1 MTHILLKQKI
11 LLSVAIA
18 LSLVISIL
26 SWTSYSSQ
34 KDLLLQSNFDQ
45 VKQITQQQAER
56 IGDWLNI
63 RQNIVNSLK
72 VDAHHNIRT
81 SLLQT
86 YATNQFESVY
96 FGSNKGEMVDT
107 DLTIDYSNYD
117 PRSRDWYQLAVQQQ
131 KNAITKPYV
140 DIGHGALVVTVV
152 NPVKEGVF
160 AADML
165 ITKLVDD
172 INRMAIPA
180 NGFAILMHK
189 DGTVIAYKDR
199 GKVMEPISA
208 INSKLNKNLSSQ
220 SLKKNEFIPVH
231 FDEDYAE
238 KLVWAL
244 DIPESDWELV
254 VVLDKATLEAPLNS
268 LLVAQ
273 LGISAIVFLISIVA
287 ISWLVAVLLG
297 PLNDVSQ
304 ALGRIANGNGDL
316 TQRIEV
322 KTQDEVGM
330 LADNFNRFVGSQ
342 HQLISHIRKLATE
355 LDADAEKSLSNS
367 QMTVKE
373 LQRQQQEV
381 SMVATAVTEM
391 ASATNEIAAN
401 AENTATAAQQSATSS
416 MQGKELVNET
426 RNSINTLAQEV
437 TLATGVIEELSRHG
451 QAISSILATIQGIAE
466 QTNLL
471 ALNAAIEAARA
482 GEQGRG
488 FAVVADEVRVLSRR
502 TQDSTQEI
510 HSTIE
515 TLQLTTAKAV
525 TLMDSSQT
533 LAGHSVDDANAAAQ
547 ALEEITQAVNVISDM
562 AGQIATAA
570 EEQTQVTGEI
580 TQNTVAIKDVTDE
593 ITAAA
598 STELAQARCLK
609 ERANDLNA
617 QVATF
622 IL

>member
-1 MTHILLKQKI
+1 MSHISLKQKI

-189 DGTVIAYKDR
+189 DGTVSIASPR
-199 GKVMEPISA
+199 TH
-208 INSKLNKNLSSQ
+208 SQ
-220 SLKKNEFIPVH
+220 
-231 FDEDYAE
+231 
-238 KLVWAL
+238 W
-244 DIPESDWELV
+244 
-254 VVLDKATLEAPLNS
+254 
-268 LLVAQ
+268 
-273 LGISAIVFLISIVA
+273 
-287 ISWLVAVLLG
+287 
-297 PLNDVSQ
+297 
-304 ALGRIANGNGDL
+304 
-316 TQRIEV
+316 
-322 KTQDEVGM
+322 
-330 LADNFNRFVGSQ
+330 
-342 HQLISHIRKLATE
+342 
-355 LDADAEKSLSNS
+355 
-367 QMTVKE
+367 
-373 LQRQQQEV
+373 
-381 SMVATAVTEM
+381 
-391 ASATNEIAAN
+391 
-401 AENTATAAQQSATSS
+401 
-416 MQGKELVNET
+416 
-426 RNSINTLAQEV
+426 
-437 TLATGVIEELSRHG
+437 
-451 QAISSILATIQGIAE
+451 
-466 QTNLL
+466 
-471 ALNAAIEAARA
+471 
-482 GEQGRG
+482 
-488 FAVVADEVRVLSRR
+488 
-502 TQDSTQEI
+502 
-510 HSTIE
+510 
-515 TLQLTTAKAV
+515 
-525 TLMDSSQT
+525 
-533 LAGHSVDDANAAAQ
+533 
-547 ALEEITQAVNVISDM
+547 
-562 AGQIATAA
+562 
-570 EEQTQVTGEI
+570 
-580 TQNTVAIKDVTDE
+580 
-593 ITAAA
+593 
-598 STELAQARCLK
+598 
-609 ERANDLNA
+609 
-617 QVATF
+617 
-622 IL
+622 